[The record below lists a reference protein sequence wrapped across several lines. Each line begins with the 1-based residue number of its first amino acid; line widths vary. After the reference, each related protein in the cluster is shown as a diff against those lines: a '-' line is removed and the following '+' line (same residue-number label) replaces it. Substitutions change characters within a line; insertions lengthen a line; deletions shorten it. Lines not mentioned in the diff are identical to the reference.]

1 MARGYKSSDIKEKL
15 FEILKKSDTGLSGV
29 EISEKIGI
37 NRITITKYLN
47 MFAAEGL
54 IKQKNI
60 GNVTLWFVEEGTEQL
75 YFPDDYFKV
84 KTKVLEFLAQ
94 SSETPVYNLVK
105 NSLYSGTNIQKF
117 VIEVIVPA
125 IEYINNL
132 FGEGK
137 IGTTERKHLDTII
150 QRSLH
155 MLYFSQNK
163 INSKKNCIVL
173 AADSETSLLSNAA
186 SVGMHSEEWKV
197 YSLNDMSM
205 AIDVLFDLD
214 LQKFLGKVWKPRTGI
229 MIIMVF
235 SASEE
240 GLHFFAESINSVRK
254 KLGKNIHLIL
264 FGKMGRK
271 TKINADLVTEK
282 IEDVFQWSETV
293 FERTQT

>member
-1 MARGYKSSDIKEKL
+1 
-15 FEILKKSDTGLSGV
+15 
-29 EISEKIGI
+29 
-37 NRITITKYLN
+37 

-84 KTKVLEFLAQ
+84 KSKFLEFLSQ
-94 SSETPVYNLVK
+94 SSEISVYNLVK
-105 NSLYSGTNIQKF
+105 NSLYSGVNIQKF

-125 IEYINNL
+125 IEYVNKL

-137 IGTTERKHLDTII
+137 IGTAELNHLETII

-155 MLYFSQNK
+155 MLYFSQNET
-163 INSKKNCIVL
+163 NSKKNCIVL

-186 SVGMHSEEWKV
+186 SVGMHSEGWQV
-197 YSLNDMSM
+197 YSLNDMSL

-214 LQKFLGKVWKPRTGI
+214 LQKFLGKVWKPRIGI
-229 MIIMVF
+229 MVVMVF

-240 GLHFFAESINSVRK
+240 GLHFFAESINAVRK
-254 KLGKNIHLIL
+254 KLGKNIYLVL
-264 FGKMGRK
+264 NGKIGKK

-282 IEDVFQWSETV
+282 IEDAFQWSETV